1 MKFGVSLVP
10 HDLTETA
17 ASARLAEELGFDYV
31 GIPDSQSLWK
41 ELYLSLGVVAG
52 ATSKVGIGP
61 TVTNALTRHP
71 AVAASA
77 IATLNEMSG
86 GRAYF
91 GIGSGDSAILNLGL
105 RPARLKELQ
114 EYIEAIRTILSGES
128 CDYKGRFIHVQ
139 WSENPVPII
148 MSAEGPKTLN
158 LAGRI
163 ADAVIVH
170 SGLSKDVLADTIA
183 RIREGECAAGRPEG
197 TAKVWAFAKCN
208 VADRRE
214 DAIDEIKM
222 ALAASGHHA
231 FRFTLEGK
239 NVPDELQESVMTL
252 QGEYVPAQHEQLG
265 ETRNAVLSDELGL
278 TEFLADRFAVVG
290 TPEECLEK
298 VRSIQDTGV
307 DNLLIL
313 AISSDS
319 DNIIRRFG
327 EEVIAKL

>member
-1 MKFGVSLVP
+1 MKFGVSLIP
-10 HDLTETA
+10 HNLKETA
-17 ASARLAEELGFDYV
+17 ASARLAEDLGFDYI
-31 GIPDSQSLWK
+31 GIPDSQSLWR
-41 ELYLSLGVVAG
+41 ELYLSLSVVAG

-105 RPARLKELQ
+105 RPARLKEVQ
-114 EYIEAIRTILSGES
+114 EYIEAMRAILSGQTYE
-128 CDYKGRFIHVQ
+128 YKGREIHVQ

-148 MSAEGPKTLN
+148 MSAEGPNTLA
-158 LAGRI
+158 LAGSI

-170 SGLSKDVLADTIA
+170 SGLSKEVLADTID
-183 RIREGECAAGRPEG
+183 RIREGERTAGRPEG
-197 TAKVWAFAKCN
+197 SAKVWAFAKCN
-208 VADRRE
+208 IADRRE

-239 NVPDELQESVMTL
+239 NVPEHLQEAVMAL
-252 QGEYVPAQHEQLG
+252 QGEYVPSEHEQLG
-265 ETRNAVLSDELGL
+265 NTRNAAISDELGL

-290 TPEECLEK
+290 TPEDCLAK
-298 VRSIQDTGV
+298 VRTIEEAGV

-327 EEVIAKL
+327 EEVIARI

>member
-10 HDLTETA
+10 HDLKETA
-17 ASARLAEELGFDYV
+17 ASARLAEDLGFDYI
-31 GIPDSQSLWK
+31 GIPDSQSLWR
-41 ELYLSLGVVAG
+41 ELYLSLSVVAD

-105 RPARLKELQ
+105 RPARLKEMQ
-114 EYIEAIRTILSGES
+114 EYIEAMRAILSGQFYE
-128 CDYKGRFIHVQ
+128 YKGREIHVK

-148 MSAEGPKTLN
+148 MSAEGPKILA
-158 LAGRI
+158 LAGGI

-170 SGLSKDVLADTIA
+170 SGLSKEALVDTIA
-183 RIREGECAAGRPEG
+183 KIREGERAAGRPEG
-197 TAKVWAFAKCN
+197 SAKVWAFAKCN

-239 NVPDELQESVMTL
+239 NVPEYLHEAVMAL
-252 QGEYVPAQHEQLG
+252 QGEYVPLEHEQLG
-265 ETRNAVLSDELGL
+265 DTRNAAISDELGL

-290 TPEECLEK
+290 TPEDCLAK
-298 VRSIQDTGV
+298 VRTIKEAGV

-327 EEVIAKL
+327 EEVIARI

>member
-1 MKFGVSLVP
+1 MSLVP
-10 HDLTETA
+10 HDLKETA
-17 ASARLAEELGFDYV
+17 ASARLAEDLGFDYV

-41 ELYLSLGVVAG
+41 ELYLSLSVVAG
-52 ATSKVGIGP
+52 ATSKAGIGP
-61 TVTNALTRHP
+61 TVTNAITRHP

-77 IATLNEMSG
+77 ISTLNEMSG

-91 GIGSGDSAILNLGL
+91 GIGTGDSAILNLGL
-105 RPARLKELQ
+105 RPARLKEL
-114 EYIEAIRTILSGES
+114 EDYIGAMRTILSGES
-128 CDYKGRFIHVQ
+128 YDYKGRSIHVQ
-139 WSENPVPII
+139 WSKNPMPII

-170 SGLSKDVLADTIA
+170 SGLTKDVLDDTIA
-183 RIREGECAAGRPEG
+183 RIREGERAAGRPEG
-197 TAKVWAFAKCN
+197 TVKVWAFAKCN

-239 NVPDELQESVMTL
+239 HVPDELQEAVMAL
-252 QGEYVPAQHEQLG
+252 QGEYVTSQHEQLG
-265 ETRNAVLSDELGL
+265 ETRNAALSDELGI
-278 TEFLADRFAVVG
+278 TGFLADRFAVAG
-290 TPEECLEK
+290 TPNECLEK
-298 VRSIQDTGV
+298 ARIIRDAGV

-313 AISSDS
+313 AISSDA

>member
-10 HDLTETA
+10 HNLKETA
-17 ASARLAEELGFDYV
+17 ASARLAEDLGFDYV

-91 GIGSGDSAILNLGL
+91 GIGTGDSAILNLGL
-105 RPARLKELQ
+105 RPARLKELE
-114 EYIEAIRTILSGES
+114 EYIEAMRAILSGEPY
-128 CDYKGRFIHVQ
+128 DYKGRSIHVQ
-139 WSENPVPII
+139 WSDNPVPII
-148 MSAEGPKTLN
+148 MSAEGPKTLD

-170 SGLSKDVLADTIA
+170 SGLTKDVLADTIA
-183 RIREGECAAGRPEG
+183 RIREGEKAAGRPEG

-239 NVPDELQESVMTL
+239 NVPDELQEAVMAL
-252 QGEYVPAQHEQLG
+252 QGEYVTSQHEQLG
-265 ETRNAVLSDELGL
+265 ETRNAALSDELGL
-278 TEFLADRFAVVG
+278 TDFLADRFAVVG
-290 TPEECLEK
+290 TSEECLAK
-298 VRSIQDTGV
+298 VRTIQEAGV

>member
-10 HDLTETA
+10 HDLKETA
-17 ASARLAEELGFDYV
+17 ASARLAEDLGFDYI
-31 GIPDSQSLWK
+31 GIPDSQSLWR
-41 ELYLSLGVVAG
+41 ELYLSLSVVAG
-52 ATSKVGIGP
+52 ATSKVDIGP

-77 IATLNEMSG
+77 IATLNEMYD

-105 RPARLKELQ
+105 RPARLKEMQ
-114 EYIEAIRTILSGES
+114 VYIEAMRTILSGQSYE
-128 CDYKGRFIHVQ
+128 YKGREIHVK

-148 MSAEGPKTLN
+148 MSAEGPKTLA
-158 LAGRI
+158 LAGEI

-170 SGLSKDVLADTIA
+170 SGLSKEVLVDTIA
-183 RIREGECAAGRPEG
+183 KIREGERAAGRPEG
-197 TAKVWAFAKCN
+197 SAKVWAFAKCN

-239 NVPDELQESVMTL
+239 NVPEYLHEAVMAL
-252 QGEYVPAQHEQLG
+252 QGEYVPLEHEQLG
-265 ETRNAVLSDELGL
+265 DTRNAAISDELGL

-290 TPEECLEK
+290 TPEDCLAK
-298 VRSIQDTGV
+298 VRTIKEAGV

-327 EEVIAKL
+327 EEVIARI

>member
-10 HDLTETA
+10 HDLKETA
-17 ASARLAEELGFDYV
+17 ASARLAEDLGFDYV

-41 ELYLSLGVVAG
+41 ELYLSLSVVAG
-52 ATSKVGIGP
+52 ATSKAGIGP

-77 IATLNEMSG
+77 ISTLNEMSG

-91 GIGSGDSAILNLGL
+91 GIGTGDSAILNLGL
-105 RPARLKELQ
+105 RPAKLKEL
-114 EYIEAIRTILSGES
+114 EDYIGAMRTILSGES
-128 CDYKGRFIHVQ
+128 YDYKGRSIHVQ
-139 WSENPVPII
+139 WSDNPVPII

-158 LAGRI
+158 QAGRI

-170 SGLSKDVLADTIA
+170 SGLTKEVLDDTIA
-183 RIREGECAAGRPEG
+183 RIREGERAAGRPEG

-208 VADRRE
+208 VSDRRE

-239 NVPDELQESVMTL
+239 HVPDELQEAVMAL
-252 QGEYVPAQHEQLG
+252 QGEYVTSQHEQLG
-265 ETRNAVLSDELGL
+265 ETRNAALSDELGI
-278 TEFLADRFAVVG
+278 TDFLADRFAVAG
-290 TPEECLEK
+290 TPNECLEK
-298 VRSIQDTGV
+298 VRIIRDAGV

-319 DNIIRRFG
+319 ENIIRRFG

>member
-10 HDLTETA
+10 HDLRETA
-17 ASARLAEELGFDYV
+17 ASARLAEDLGFDYV

-114 EYIEAIRTILSGES
+114 EYIEAMRTILTGES
-128 CDYKGRFIHVQ
+128 FDYKGRSIHVQ

-170 SGLSKDVLADTIA
+170 SGLTKDVLADTIA
-183 RIREGECAAGRPEG
+183 RIKEGERAAGRQEG

-214 DAIDEIKM
+214 DAIYEIKM

-231 FRFTLEGK
+231 FRFTLDGK
-239 NVPDELQESVMTL
+239 HVPDELQESVMTL

-265 ETRNAVLSDELGL
+265 ETRNAALSDELGL
-278 TEFLADRFAVVG
+278 TDFLADRFAVAG
-290 TPEECLEK
+290 TPEECLTK
-298 VRSIQDTGV
+298 VRTIQDAGV